1 MLILMIDCRFEWYK
15 EAAECWVWLHDV
27 SYTDETGTS
36 KPAEDVLQ
44 QFSESSWF
52 QRGWTLQE
60 LLAPLQVVFCSHEW
74 KVLGCKRSESDW
86 SLTDIIDS
94 RYGRHFRGD
103 DYQVWGRL
111 QQAATWS
118 SEIILW
124 AITECTGIPSEALYQ
139 PDRIRRYSVAQRM
152 SWASKRKT
160 TRIEDEAYCLLGLF
174 RTNMPL
180 LYGEGRRAF
189 QRLQQEIIRCS
200 HDESIYAWAVPSPQH
215 LPLARHS
222 PTFAIIARSP
232 ADFSGSGDI
241 VRTLGIQR
249 SPWTVTHHGLE
260 VPLVPDNETGI
271 VELPGYTVGRLEL
284 KSNFTGDQPTVAI
297 SFPLACKR
305 EKDADSMPCKL
316 IITRLRCAHWGRVV
330 TDNLVGRRPMNWTP
344 TTIKF
349 DRQKVYIHIDE
360 CEDLPVFASAAG

>member
-1 MLILMIDCRFEWYK
+1 M
-15 EAAECWVWLHDV
+15 A
-27 SYTDETGTS
+27 
-36 KPAEDVLQ
+36 
-44 QFSESSWF
+44 
-52 QRGWTLQE
+52 
-60 LLAPLQVVFCSHEW
+60 
-74 KVLGCKRSESDW
+74 SD
-86 SLTDIIDS
+86 IVG
-94 RYGRHFRGD
+94 GRPFRGE
-103 DYQVWGRL
+103 DYQLWSRI
-111 QQAATWS
+111 QSAATWS

-124 AITECTGIPSEALYQ
+124 AITERTGIPSEALFH

-160 TRIEDEAYCLLGLF
+160 TRIEDEAYSLLGLF
-174 RTNMPL
+174 RINMPL

-200 HDESIYAWAVPSPQH
+200 HDESIYAWAVNPIAYHKSVAPSGR
-215 LPLARHS
+215 PLSAGRHA
-222 PTFAIIARSP
+222 PTYAILARSP
-232 ADFSGSGDI
+232 EDFASSGDI

-249 SPWTVTHHGLE
+249 APWTVTHHGLE

-271 VELPGYTVGRLEL
+271 VELPGFTVSRLD
-284 KSNFTGDQPTVAI
+284 SMTGSMFAGDQATVAL

-305 EKDADSMPCKL
+305 EKNTDSVPCKL
-316 IITRLRCAHWGRVV
+316 IITRLRCAHWGRVI

-360 CEDLPVFASAAG
+360 CEDLPVFGS